1 VSTIPTGVE
10 TSCRGDSSGIVSPA
24 FEAGTNP
31 SASRMALAYL
41 MGQASG
47 AVLPRLD
54 GVPVEYQLSA
64 EDPRAIRLAQTL
76 TVLGI
81 ADPGAWDEAKHSPAG
96 YVQAAL
102 KRWLA
107 LHGGERA
114 REHFALNVMIS
125 GNPDLYCGEEG
136 RQEWLYL
143 MVDPYSAGYM
153 VLGPTLEM
161 LERIHP
167 RLPATFYHL
176 FVGGVQRVVRVYD
189 FRDAQ
194 DRVEMLKE
202 WAEGEPDQEQY
213 EFPDVEGCI
222 PPSMK
227 LKPLS
232 VGHVKRIADSADD
245 QVCRQLLRAALD
257 LSNVSRRLRCPEIS
271 EETREA
277 LMDSNSPLPALL
289 VSFKPHDSVCACWDD
304 ESQAFL
310 EACPEPNLLV
320 EINPSDHASVR
331 RAFNVLAV
339 LCETMAAASRIMALL
354 PDNDQ
359 ET

>member
-1 VSTIPTGVE
+1 VSTISAGVE
-10 TSCRGDSSGIVSPA
+10 SSYGRSSSGIVSPA
-24 FEAGTNP
+24 FKERTNP
-31 SASRMALAYL
+31 RASGMALTYL
-41 MGQASG
+41 IGQASG

-64 EDPRAIRLAQTL
+64 EDPRAIKLAQTL

-107 LHGGERA
+107 LHGGEQV
-114 REHFALNVMIS
+114 RENFALNVMIS
-125 GNPDLYCGEEG
+125 GSPDLYCGEEG
-136 RQEWLYL
+136 RQELLYL
-143 MVDPYSAGYM
+143 MVDPDSAGYM

-167 RLPATFYHL
+167 RLPATFYYL
-176 FVGGVQRVVRVYD
+176 FVGGIQRVVRTYD

-245 QVCRQLLRAALD
+245 QVCRRLLSEALE
-257 LSNVSRRLRCPEIS
+257 LNKTSLKLRRPEIS
-271 EETREA
+271 DDTREA
-277 LMDSNSPLPALL
+277 LMDSNPPLPGLL

-331 RAFNVLAV
+331 RAFDTLAV
-339 LCETMAAASRIMALL
+339 LCETMAAASRIAVLL
-354 PDNDQ
+354 PGNDQ
-359 ET
+359 EA

>member
-1 VSTIPTGVE
+1 
-10 TSCRGDSSGIVSPA
+10 
-24 FEAGTNP
+24 
-31 SASRMALAYL
+31 
-41 MGQASG
+41 MGHASG

-64 EDPRAIRLAQTL
+64 EDPRAIKLGQTL

-81 ADPGAWDEAKHSPAG
+81 ADPGDWDEAKHSPAG
-96 YVQAAL
+96 YVQAAV

-107 LHGGERA
+107 LHGGEQV
-114 REHFALNVMIS
+114 RENFALNAMIS
-125 GNPDLYCGEEG
+125 GCPDLYCGEEG
-136 RQEWLYL
+136 RQELLYL
-143 MVDPYSAGYM
+143 MVDPDSAAYM

-176 FVGGVQRVVRVYD
+176 FVGGIQRLVRLYD

-202 WAEGEPDQEQY
+202 WTEGEPDREQY

-232 VGHVKRIADSADD
+232 VRHAMQAVEGTDDRI
-245 QVCRQLLRAALD
+245 CRQIFRQALD
-257 LSNVSRRLRCPEIS
+257 LNKASRRLRRPEIS
-271 EETREA
+271 DETREA
-277 LMDSNSPLPALL
+277 LIDSNPPLPALL
-289 VSFKPHDSVCACWDD
+289 VSFKPHDAICGAYDD
-304 ESQAFL
+304 EAEAFL

-320 EINPSDHASVR
+320 DIDPGDHASVR
-331 RAFNVLAV
+331 QAFEPLAV
-339 LCETMAAASRIMALL
+339 LCETMALASRIMAQL
-354 PDNDQ
+354 PGNDRQ
-359 ET
+359 A

>member
-1 VSTIPTGVE
+1 VSTISAGIE
-10 TSCRGDSSGIVSPA
+10 TSCRRNSSGILSSA
-24 FEAGTNP
+24 CEAGTNP
-31 SASRMALAYL
+31 STSRLAPAHL

-64 EDPRAIRLAQTL
+64 EDPRAIKLAQTL
-76 TVLGI
+76 TMLGI
-81 ADPGAWDEAKHSPAG
+81 ADPGAWDEAKHSPSG
-96 YVQAAL
+96 YVQATL

-107 LHGGERA
+107 SHGGEQV
-114 REHFALNVMIS
+114 RENFSLNAMVS
-125 GNPDLYCGEEG
+125 GSPDLYCGEEG

-143 MVDPYSAGYM
+143 MVDPDSAGYIAI
-153 VLGPTLEM
+153 GPTLEM

-167 RLPATFYHL
+167 RLPATFYRL
-176 FVGGVQRVVRVYD
+176 FVGGIQRVVRIYD

-202 WAEGEPDQEQY
+202 WAEGESDQEQY
-213 EFPDVEGCI
+213 EFPDVEGCV

-232 VGHVKRIADSADD
+232 VRHVKQIAARADD
-245 QVCRQLLRAALD
+245 RLCRQLLHDALE
-257 LSNVSRRLRCPEIS
+257 LNEVSRKLRRPEIS
-271 EETREA
+271 DETREA
-277 LMDSNSPLPALL
+277 LMDSNPPLPALL
-289 VSFKPHDSVCACWDD
+289 VSFKRHDAICASYDD

-320 EINPSDHASVR
+320 EIAPGGHASVR
-331 RAFNVLAV
+331 HTFEVLAV
-339 LCETMAAASRIMALL
+339 LCETMAIASRIMALL
-354 PDNDQ
+354 PGNDR